1 MGKTIAE
8 MLADGVSA
16 AEIHK
21 MVDTELQKKKDAEAA
36 AKKKA
41 AETKAAREKMNKA
54 KQLAAI
60 AVVDYLVYAEAITI
74 EDSVVLCRIVEKTLA
89 DMAEDM
95 KSAKKMNDLI
105 ERIFSGNKDFGVKV
119 KAKE

>member
-1 MGKTIAE
+1 MGKTIE
-8 MLADGVSA
+8 QMLADGVSP

-41 AETKAAREKMNKA
+41 AEAKVAEAKMNKS

-60 AVVDYLVYAEAITI
+60 AVVDYLVNAEAITI
-74 EDSVVLCRIVEKTLA
+74 EESVELCRIVERALA
-89 DMAEDM
+89 EIAEDI
-95 KSAKKMNDLI
+95 KNTRKMNDFRKSI
-105 ERIFSGNKDFGVKV
+105 WRQ
-119 KAKE
+119 